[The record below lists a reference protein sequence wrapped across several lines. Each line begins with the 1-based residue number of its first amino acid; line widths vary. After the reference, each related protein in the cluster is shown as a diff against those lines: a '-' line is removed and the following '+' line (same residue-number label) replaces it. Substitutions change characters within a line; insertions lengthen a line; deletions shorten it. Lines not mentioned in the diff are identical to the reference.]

1 LTPLVAK
8 AQHSHVSPQLSK
20 RARSILYAVVT
31 EFIATG
37 EPVGSRTLAKKYALD
52 LSAATIRNV
61 LADLED
67 AGYLAQPHT
76 SAGRVPTEA
85 AFRLFIDAL
94 MRIRLLSGDEEAR
107 IRELFAEL
115 HPGTDLLREGGKLLA
130 DLTGTVAV
138 MMRPR
143 IESRTVLKIRFI
155 PTRPGELLSVI
166 VLSDGTVENRFIT
179 IETMLGD
186 SDLERLHN
194 MLEESVSGR
203 TLSDVREYFAGSL
216 VERRDEL
223 AGLHQLGLTLV
234 TAAID
239 RVDRSMDIVI
249 EGQARLLERPELANT
264 DYLKELMRAL
274 EDRERLVM
282 LLDRALSSAR
292 VQVFLG
298 DETRG
303 SGGYSVSV
311 VAAPYH
317 EDGRPGGAVGVLGP
331 TRMDYPGVVP
341 LVGATAE
348 AISQALSR
356 SRDVRN
362 PSTKDDPSD
371 DS

>member
-1 LTPLVAK
+1 
-8 AQHSHVSPQLSK
+8 VSPAPLSK

-37 EPVGSRTLAKKYALD
+37 EPVGSRTLAKKYGLD

-94 MRIRLLSGDEEAR
+94 MRVRQLSPDEETKIA
-107 IRELFAEL
+107 ELFEEL
-115 HPGTDLLREGGKLLA
+115 HPGADLLRETGRVLS
-130 DLTGTVAV
+130 DLTGTAAV

-143 IESRTVLKIRFI
+143 IEARTVLKIRFI
-155 PTRPGELLSVI
+155 QTRPLELLSVI
-166 VLSDGTVENRFIT
+166 VLSDGSVENRFIS
-179 IETMLGD
+179 IDAPIGEPE
-186 SDLERLHN
+186 LERLHN

-203 TLSDVREYFAGSL
+203 TLAELREHFFHGAD
-216 VERRDEL
+216 RHRDEL
-223 AGLHQLGLTLV
+223 ASLSRLGLALV
-234 TAAID
+234 SSAID
-239 RVDRSMDIVI
+239 KLDRSMDLVI
-249 EGQARLLERPELANT
+249 EGQARLLERSELSHSHLRET
-264 DYLKELMRAL
+264 MRAL

-282 LLDRALSSAR
+282 LLDRAMASNR

-298 DETRG
+298 NEAG
-303 SGGYSVSV
+303 AAPVSI
-311 VAAPYH
+311 VAAAYQ
-317 EDGRPGGAVGVLGP
+317 EDGRPSGAVGVIGP

-348 AISQALSR
+348 AFSQALAR
-356 SRDVRN
+356 SREALLPPRERGGSE
-362 PSTKDDPSD
+362 PPEEA
-371 DS
+371 